1 MPGGRGSVTTKAQAI
16 LRGKFAYP
24 RTAEVIYGPGSLREL
39 TALAE
44 RLDAKRVFVIGSRT
58 LLSSGLDAQLE
69 EVFGDRLAGMHG
81 GVAQHVPRTSVM
93 EATEAARRLDADLLV
108 SVGGGTPIDCAKA
121 VDLCLA
127 AGIERPEELDRFR
140 IRFTYPDQIERPVL
154 PETAPPHVSVP
165 TTLSGSEHTNLFGV
179 TDTDRQEKDLYSGP
193 AFAPRTVVLDAEL
206 ALKTPADL
214 WAASGVR
221 AIDHAVEGTLSQ
233 RHVPFMDALALESLR
248 ILRRRLEES
257 VEAADLLEARSEC
270 LLGAWLAIY
279 ALTNVGAGLSHAIG
293 HQLAAQF
300 DMMHG
305 VTSAVMLPHVLRF
318 NAPVVGERILLLA
331 EPLGVE
337 IDGLSTDEGANR
349 VIDALAALIGSL
361 ERFGVPCTLQSAGAT
376 RPELEQVADRV
387 LHDMGAAVNPR
398 PLEQRDLMDLF
409 EAAW

>member
-1 MPGGRGSVTTKAQAI
+1 MTTKAQAI
-16 LRGKFAYP
+16 LRGRFTYP
-24 RTAEVIYGPGSLREL
+24 RTAEVIYGPGSVRQL
-39 TALAE
+39 TTLAE
-44 RLDAKRVFVIGSRT
+44 QLDAKRVFVIGSRT
-58 LLSSGLDAQLE
+58 LLSRGLDARLE
-69 EVFGDRLAGMHG
+69 EIFGNRLAGVHS
-81 GVAQHVPRTSVM
+81 GVEQHVPRTSVM
-93 EATEAARRLDADLLV
+93 EATEAARALDADLLV

-140 IRFTYPDQIERPVL
+140 IRFTYPDQIERPAL

-179 TDTDRQEKDLYSGP
+179 TDNERHEKDLYTGP
-193 AFAPRTVVLDAEL
+193 AFAPRAVVLDAEL

-248 ILRRRLEES
+248 IFRRRLEES
-257 VEAADLLEARSEC
+257 VEAADPLEARSEC

-300 DMMHG
+300 NMMHG

-318 NAPVVGERILLLA
+318 NASAVGERIIRLA
-331 EPLGVE
+331 EPLGAQ
-337 IDGLSTDEGANR
+337 IDGLDTEDAAGR
-349 VIDALAALIGSL
+349 VIDALAELIGSL
-361 ERFGVPCTLQSAGAT
+361 ERFGVPNTLQSAGAT
-376 RPELEQVADRV
+376 RPELALVADRV

-398 PLEQRDLMDLF
+398 PLELGDLMDLF